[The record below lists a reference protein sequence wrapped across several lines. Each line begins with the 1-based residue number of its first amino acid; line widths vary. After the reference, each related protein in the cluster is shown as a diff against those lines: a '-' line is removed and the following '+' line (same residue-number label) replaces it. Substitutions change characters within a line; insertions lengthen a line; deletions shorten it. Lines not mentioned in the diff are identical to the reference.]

1 MHGGVYA
8 INSTETLVGDVKTF
22 EGTGTIACPVQH
34 EDGTV
39 TPETKINLKPD
50 RELVVSYQLVL
61 LNRHALNVVRE
72 MVEET
77 LHLGDRGA
85 IEPPLLDREF
95 ADEGSFPVVL
105 GVLSGRE
112 DGTPKGRLSALSLC
126 LGIARQL

>member
-50 RELVVSYQLVL
+50 RELVVSYRLVP
-61 LNRHALNVVRE
+61 LNTHDLNVVRE

-77 LHLGDRGA
+77 LHLGVG
-85 IEPPLLDREF
+85 
-95 ADEGSFPVVL
+95 
-105 GVLSGRE
+105 
-112 DGTPKGRLSALSLC
+112 GRLNPSCWIGNSLMRDLSLSSWVSSQEERT
-126 LGIARQL
+126 GRPKDD